1 MYNIFSEIKPK
12 GFILRRCREY
22 IIEMRRNKMVLL
34 CTALMFIFAIL
45 WVITFVTKLAGGKN
59 ILANNFQPKSEEVT
73 RKEIVKAFLYA
84 LIFRIGIYI
93 AGVAIAMIFSDDVKY
108 SFSDFLAGWNRWDSQ
123 HYIELAQKGY
133 ANCIE
138 NGQHLFLVFFSALSV
153 AA

>member
-1 MYNIFSEIKPK
+1 
-12 GFILRRCREY
+12 
-22 IIEMRRNKMVLL
+22 MVLL

-73 RKEIVKAFLYA
+73 RKEIVKVFLYA

-93 AGVAIAMIFSDDVKY
+93 AGVAIAMIFFDDVKY

-138 NGQHLFLVFFSALSV
+138 NGQHLFLVFFPLCPWLLKITIDDIQEN
-153 AA
+153 

>member
-45 WVITFVTKLAGGKN
+45 WVITFVNKLAGGKN

-84 LIFRIGIYI
+84 LIF
-93 AGVAIAMIFSDDVKY
+93 
-108 SFSDFLAGWNRWDSQ
+108 
-123 HYIELAQKGY
+123 
-133 ANCIE
+133 
-138 NGQHLFLVFFSALSV
+138 LSLIHI
-153 AA
+153 